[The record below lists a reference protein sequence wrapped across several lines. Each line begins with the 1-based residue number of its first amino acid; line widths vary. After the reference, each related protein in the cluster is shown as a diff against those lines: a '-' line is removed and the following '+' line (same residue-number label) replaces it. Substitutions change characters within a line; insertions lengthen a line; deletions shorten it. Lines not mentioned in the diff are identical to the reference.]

1 MKRIS
6 WLLTLLAISA
16 LCLVAIHHQRVSSTF
31 TEQNLAIMRKLD
43 VLAEENQRLSNAL
56 ALANNSQSA
65 SNERLRE
72 LLRLRS
78 EVGRLRQESNEV
90 IDLRQQNRQ
99 LRATLAAKPL
109 PQPGP
114 NAAGSPGYWP
124 KESWTF
130 AGYGTPESALQSVL
144 WAAAKGDL
152 QNILESGTGDFRK
165 QVEEDLQKK
174 GETEMTAELTKE
186 IGKLNSYRLLDKE
199 IVSDNEIN
207 LTVSMDGEH
216 AETNTLSFLRVANE
230 WKLAKP

>member
-31 TEQNLAIMRKLD
+31 TEQNLAIMRKPD

-99 LRATLAAKPL
+99 LRAT
-109 PQPGP
+109 
-114 NAAGSPGYWP
+114 
-124 KESWTF
+124 
-130 AGYGTPESALQSVL
+130 
-144 WAAAKGDL
+144 
-152 QNILESGTGDFRK
+152 
-165 QVEEDLQKK
+165 
-174 GETEMTAELTKE
+174 
-186 IGKLNSYRLLDKE
+186 
-199 IVSDNEIN
+199 
-207 LTVSMDGEH
+207 
-216 AETNTLSFLRVANE
+216 
-230 WKLAKP
+230 